1 MNSAKTSE
9 FSLGFTKLTRIR
21 EEDPSYVDDLVGNL
35 NNVTGRFCVSYQ

>member
-21 EEDPSYVDDLVGNL
+21 EDPSYVNDLVGNQH
-35 NNVTGRFCVSYQ
+35 NVTGRFDMSYQ